1 MKLIP
6 WILIVLLSIML
17 MLSWCSRPADNSGKL
32 APDTLWTLVVD
43 TIRDTIIPP
52 PEVEHY
58 VRVDTVLLPVM
69 EDPDVDI
76 DSTLPDSMPVMEDPD
91 VDIDSTLPDSMPVII
106 PIMEREYRT
115 DDYRILINGYNP
127 ELKSVELYRPTMLGT
142 IKQRNKRWGIGLS
155 AGYGIG
161 SGGFSPVLAVT
172 INYNL
177 LQW

>member
-52 PEVEHY
+52 PDVEHH
-58 VRVDTVLLPVM
+58 VRVDTVLLPV
-69 EDPDVDI
+69 
-76 DSTLPDSMPVMEDPD
+76 SMEDPD

-142 IKQRNKRWGIGLS
+142 IKQRINGGGLVFLPDMVSEVAAFLLCWLLLSITICCSGNKNPR
-155 AGYGIG
+155 
-161 SGGFSPVLAVT
+161 LAV
-172 INYNL
+172 L
-177 LQW
+177 LLFY

>member
-1 MKLIP
+1 MKFIP

-32 APDTLWTLVVD
+32 TPDTLWTLVVD

-52 PEVEHY
+52 PEVEHH
-58 VRVDTVLLPVM
+58 VRVDTVLLPV
-69 EDPDVDI
+69 
-76 DSTLPDSMPVMEDPD
+76 SMEDPD

-142 IKQRNKRWGIGLS
+142 IKQKSKRWGIGLS

>member
-1 MKLIP
+1 
-6 WILIVLLSIML
+6 
-17 MLSWCSRPADNSGKL
+17 
-32 APDTLWTLVVD
+32 
-43 TIRDTIIPP
+43 
-52 PEVEHY
+52 
-58 VRVDTVLLPVM
+58 
-69 EDPDVDI
+69 
-76 DSTLPDSMPVMEDPD
+76 
-91 VDIDSTLPDSMPVII
+91 
-106 PIMEREYRT
+106 MEREYRT

-142 IKQRNKRWGIGLS
+142 IKQRNKRWGIGFS

>member
-6 WILIVLLSIML
+6 WILVVLLSIML
-17 MLSWCSRPADNSGKL
+17 MLSWCSRPADNSGNL

-52 PEVEHY
+52 PDVEHH
-58 VRVDTVLLPVM
+58 VRVDTVLLPV
-69 EDPDVDI
+69 
-76 DSTLPDSMPVMEDPD
+76 SMEDPD

>member
-17 MLSWCSRPADNSGKL
+17 ILSWCSRHVDNFGKTI
-32 APDTLWTLVVD
+32 PDTLWTLVID

-52 PEVEHY
+52 PEVEHH
-58 VRVDTVLLPVM
+58 VRVDTVLLPVSM
-69 EDPDVDI
+69 EDPDADI
-76 DSTLPDSMPVMEDPD
+76 NSA
-91 VDIDSTLPDSMPVII
+91 LPDSMPVII

-142 IKQRNKRWGIGLS
+142 IKQRNKRWGLGLS

-161 SGGFSPVLAVT
+161 DRKSVV
-172 INYNL
+172 
-177 LQW
+177 

>member
-52 PEVEHY
+52 PNVEHH
-58 VRVDTVLLPVM
+58 VRVDTVLLPV
-69 EDPDVDI
+69 
-76 DSTLPDSMPVMEDPD
+76 SMEDPD

>member
-6 WILIVLLSIML
+6 WILVVLLSIML
-17 MLSWCSRPADNSGKL
+17 MLSWCSCPADNYGKL

-52 PEVEHY
+52 PEVERH
-58 VRVDTVLLPVM
+58 VRVDTVLLPV
-69 EDPDVDI
+69 
-76 DSTLPDSMPVMEDPD
+76 SMEDPD

>member
-17 MLSWCSRPADNSGKL
+17 MLSWCSRPADNYGKL

-52 PEVEHY
+52 PDVEHH
-58 VRVDTVLLPVM
+58 VRVDTVLLPV
-69 EDPDVDI
+69 
-76 DSTLPDSMPVMEDPD
+76 SMEDPD

-115 DDYRILINGYNP
+115 DYYRILINGYNP
-127 ELKSVELYRPTMLGT
+127 ELTSVELYRPTMLGT

>member
-17 MLSWCSRPADNSGKL
+17 ILSWCSRHVDNFGKTI
-32 APDTLWTLVVD
+32 PDTLWTLVID

-52 PEVEHY
+52 PEVEHH
-58 VRVDTVLLPVM
+58 VRVDTVLLPVSM
-69 EDPDVDI
+69 EDPDADI
-76 DSTLPDSMPVMEDPD
+76 NSA
-91 VDIDSTLPDSMPVII
+91 LPDSMPVII

-127 ELKSVELYRPTMLGT
+127 ELKSVELYPPTMLGT
-142 IKQRNKRWGIGLS
+142 IKQRNKRWGLGLS

-161 SGGFSPVLAVT
+161 SDGFSPVLAVT

>member
-6 WILIVLLSIML
+6 WILVVLLSIML

-52 PEVEHY
+52 PEVEHH
-58 VRVDTVLLPVM
+58 VRVDTVLLPVSM
-69 EDPDVDI
+69 ED
-76 DSTLPDSMPVMEDPD
+76 SD

-142 IKQRNKRWGIGLS
+142 IKQRNKRWGIGFS

>member
-52 PEVEHY
+52 PDVEHH
-58 VRVDTVLLPVM
+58 VRVDTVLLPV
-69 EDPDVDI
+69 
-76 DSTLPDSMPVMEDPD
+76 SMEDPD

-127 ELKSVELYRPTMLGT
+127 ELKSVELYRPTILGT
-142 IKQRNKRWGIGLS
+142 IKQRNRRWGIGLS

>member
-6 WILIVLLSIML
+6 WILVVLLSIML
-17 MLSWCSRPADNSGKL
+17 MLSWCSCPADNSGKL
-32 APDTLWTLVVD
+32 PDTLWTLVVD

-52 PEVEHY
+52 PEVEHH
-58 VRVDTVLLPVM
+58 VRVDTVLLPV
-69 EDPDVDI
+69 
-76 DSTLPDSMPVMEDPD
+76 SMEDPD

>member
-52 PEVEHY
+52 PEVEHH
-58 VRVDTVLLPVM
+58 VRVDTVLLPV
-69 EDPDVDI
+69 
-76 DSTLPDSMPVMEDPD
+76 SMEDPD

>member
-6 WILIVLLSIML
+6 WILIVLLSVML
-17 MLSWCSRPADNSGKL
+17 MLSWCSRPTDNSGKL

-43 TIRDTIIPP
+43 TIRDTIVPP
-52 PEVEHY
+52 PDVEHH
-58 VRVDTVLLPVM
+58 VRVDTVLLPV
-69 EDPDVDI
+69 
-76 DSTLPDSMPVMEDPD
+76 SMEDPD

-115 DDYRILINGYNP
+115 NDYRILINGYNP

>member
-6 WILIVLLSIML
+6 WILIVLLSVML

-43 TIRDTIIPP
+43 TIRDTIVSPP
-52 PEVEHY
+52 DVEHH
-58 VRVDTVLLPVM
+58 VRVDTVLLPV
-69 EDPDVDI
+69 
-76 DSTLPDSMPVMEDPD
+76 SMEDPD

>member
-6 WILIVLLSIML
+6 WILIVLLSVML

-52 PEVEHY
+52 PEVEHH
-58 VRVDTVLLPVM
+58 VRVDTVLLPV
-69 EDPDVDI
+69 
-76 DSTLPDSMPVMEDPD
+76 SMEDPD

>member
-6 WILIVLLSIML
+6 WILVVLLSIML
-17 MLSWCSRPADNSGKL
+17 MLSWCSCPADNSGKL

-43 TIRDTIIPP
+43 TIRDTIVSPP
-52 PEVEHY
+52 DVEHH
-58 VRVDTVLLPVM
+58 VRVDTVLLPV
-69 EDPDVDI
+69 
-76 DSTLPDSMPVMEDPD
+76 SMEDPD

>member
-6 WILIVLLSIML
+6 WILVVLLSIML
-17 MLSWCSRPADNSGKL
+17 MLSWCSCPADNSGKL

-52 PEVEHY
+52 PKVEHH
-58 VRVDTVLLPVM
+58 VRVDTVLLPV
-69 EDPDVDI
+69 
-76 DSTLPDSMPVMEDPD
+76 SMEDPD

>member
-52 PEVEHY
+52 PDVEHH
-58 VRVDTVLLPVM
+58 VRVDTVLLPV
-69 EDPDVDI
+69 
-76 DSTLPDSMPVMEDPD
+76 SMEDPD

-142 IKQRNKRWGIGLS
+142 IKQRNKRWGIGFS

>member
-43 TIRDTIIPP
+43 TIRDTIVPP
-52 PEVEHY
+52 PDVEHH
-58 VRVDTVLLPVM
+58 VRVDTVLLPV
-69 EDPDVDI
+69 
-76 DSTLPDSMPVMEDPD
+76 SMEDPD

>member
-6 WILIVLLSIML
+6 WILIVLLSVML

-52 PEVEHY
+52 PEVEHH
-58 VRVDTVLLPVM
+58 VRVDTVLLP
-69 EDPDVDI
+69 I
-76 DSTLPDSMPVMEDPD
+76 SMEDPD

-142 IKQRNKRWGIGLS
+142 IKQRNKRWGIGFS

>member
-6 WILIVLLSIML
+6 WILIVLLSVML

-52 PEVEHY
+52 PEVEHH
-58 VRVDTVLLPVM
+58 VRVDTVLLPV
-69 EDPDVDI
+69 
-76 DSTLPDSMPVMEDPD
+76 SMEDPD

-142 IKQRNKRWGIGLS
+142 IKQRNKRWGIGFS

>member
-52 PEVEHY
+52 PDVEHH
-58 VRVDTVLLPVM
+58 VRVDTVLLPV
-69 EDPDVDI
+69 
-76 DSTLPDSMPVMEDPD
+76 SMEDPD

>member
-6 WILIVLLSIML
+6 WILIVLLSVML

-52 PEVEHY
+52 PDVEHH
-58 VRVDTVLLPVM
+58 VRVDTVLLPV
-69 EDPDVDI
+69 
-76 DSTLPDSMPVMEDPD
+76 SMEDPD

>member
-6 WILIVLLSIML
+6 WILIVLSSIML

-43 TIRDTIIPP
+43 TIRDTIILPP
-52 PEVEHY
+52 DVEHH
-58 VRVDTVLLPVM
+58 VRVDTVLLPV
-69 EDPDVDI
+69 
-76 DSTLPDSMPVMEDPD
+76 SMEDPD

>member
-6 WILIVLLSIML
+6 WILVVLLSIML

-52 PEVEHY
+52 PEVEHH
-58 VRVDTVLLPVM
+58 VRVDTVLLPV
-69 EDPDVDI
+69 
-76 DSTLPDSMPVMEDPD
+76 SMEDPD

-142 IKQRNKRWGIGLS
+142 IKQRNKRWGIGFS

>member
-1 MKLIP
+1 MKIIP

-17 MLSWCSRPADNSGKL
+17 ILSWCSRPADNSGKFT
-32 APDTLWTLVVD
+32 PDTLWTLVVD

-52 PEVEHY
+52 PEVEYH
-58 VRVDTVLLPVM
+58 VRVDTVLLPVSM
-69 EDPDVDI
+69 EDPDADI
-76 DSTLPDSMPVMEDPD
+76 DSA
-91 VDIDSTLPDSMPVII
+91 LPDSMPVII

-161 SGGFSPVLAVT
+161 SDGFSPVLAVT

>member
-52 PEVEHY
+52 PEVEHH
-58 VRVDTVLLPVM
+58 VRVDTVLLPV
-69 EDPDVDI
+69 
-76 DSTLPDSMPVMEDPD
+76 SMEDPD

-142 IKQRNKRWGIGLS
+142 IKQRNKRWGIGIS

>member
-6 WILIVLLSIML
+6 WILIVLLSVML

-52 PEVEHY
+52 PDVEHH
-58 VRVDTVLLPVM
+58 VRVDTVLLPV
-69 EDPDVDI
+69 
-76 DSTLPDSMPVMEDPD
+76 SMEDPD

-115 DDYRILINGYNP
+115 NDYRILINGYNP

>member
-6 WILIVLLSIML
+6 WILVVLLSIML
-17 MLSWCSRPADNSGKL
+17 MLSWCSCPADNSGKL

-52 PEVEHY
+52 PEVEHH
-58 VRVDTVLLPVM
+58 VRVDTVLLPV
-69 EDPDVDI
+69 
-76 DSTLPDSMPVMEDPD
+76 SMEDPD

-172 INYNL
+172 FNYNL

>member
-76 DSTLPDSMPVMEDPD
+76 DSTLPDSMPV
-91 VDIDSTLPDSMPVII
+91 II

-142 IKQRNKRWGIGLS
+142 IKQRNKRWGIGIS

-161 SGGFSPVLAVT
+161 SGGFSPVFAVT

>member
-1 MKLIP
+1 MKLIH
-6 WILIVLLSIML
+6 WILVVLLSIML
-17 MLSWCSRPADNSGKL
+17 MLSWCSRPADYSGKL

-52 PEVEHY
+52 PDVEHH
-58 VRVDTVLLPVM
+58 VRVDTVLLPV
-69 EDPDVDI
+69 
-76 DSTLPDSMPVMEDPD
+76 SMEDPD

>member
-17 MLSWCSRPADNSGKL
+17 ILSWCSRHVDNFGKTI
-32 APDTLWTLVVD
+32 PDTLWTLVID

-52 PEVEHY
+52 PEVEHH
-58 VRVDTVLLPVM
+58 VRVDTVLLPV
-69 EDPDVDI
+69 
-76 DSTLPDSMPVMEDPD
+76 SMEDPD